1 MNKKPLTILLIIFF
15 LITASISFLF
25 SPFFKV
31 REFSIHSRQEI
42 DKKALQRALLE
53 LYDYN
58 ILLLDKDII
67 KSKLERF
74 SFISSIEIKKTLP
87 SKVHIIIDER
97 TPIAWIDN
105 KKSRIIFSAD
115 GIILNEVTDDRI
127 IDLPELAGVAYKFDN
142 NKLKFPDYTDVLFSA
157 LLKIDQNLLHKINKI
172 LYTDDGIYKLYLD
185 TNTGVNL
192 GTKENIEKK
201 FNILASILQKIES
214 ENKKAD
220 YIDLKV
226 VKHPVIKLKSE

>member
-1 MNKKPLTILLIIFF
+1 MNKKFLAVLLIIFF
-15 LITASISFLF
+15 LITVSISFLF

-31 REFSIHSRQEI
+31 REFSIHSRQKI

-58 ILLLDKDII
+58 ILLINKDII

-87 SKVHIIIDER
+87 SEVHIIIEER
-97 TPIAWIDN
+97 SPIAWIDN
-105 KKSRIIFSAD
+105 EQSRIIFSAD
-115 GIILNEVTDDRI
+115 GIILDEVTDDRK
-127 IDLPELAGVAYKFDN
+127 IDLPELTGVAYKFDN
-142 NKLKFPDYTDVLFSA
+142 NKLQFPDYTDVLFSA
-157 LLKIDQNLLHKINKI
+157 LLKIDRNLLHKINKI
-172 LYTDDGIYKLYLD
+172 LYTDSGIYKLYLD
-185 TNTGVNL
+185 ISTGVNL
-192 GTKENIEKK
+192 GNKNNMEKK
-201 FNILASILQKIES
+201 FNILSSILQKVES
-214 ENKKAD
+214 ENRKVD